1 MLDNAIQIVP
11 PSGWLLTLA
20 LTIATAAAVLWS
32 VYGTIPKRVIGLG
45 TTLYEQAEVINI
57 SAGAN
62 GIVSRIHLETG
73 DGVSEKTA
81 LIDLELIEE
90 IDKEAQ
96 LKRRINALT
105 KRLERTIAAGEA
117 RAKDARASFD
127 EYEKSAQL
135 KTSQLR
141 EQAAY
146 YQGQLAEAEKL
157 LGKGWMTADHVEN
170 IRKSLDSAQVAIAQT
185 RVALAEKRVE
195 LDKEAVDE
203 RHSVEETRIQL
214 HDAENSLAEVRRT
227 LERYSTVRSPM
238 AGQLREILPAVGESV
253 AKGSVVARIEREK
266 TKTLNVLAFFHPEDG
281 KKLRVGMPA
290 LVSPSSSDRNI
301 YGSIRGRVDRI
312 SERPIPLE
320 VADRALG
327 STGFVTELAG
337 GASPFQ
343 VEITLDVS
351 ESTPS
356 GFEWTSSNGPPY
368 PLSPGTISHVV
379 VDQSEDR
386 PISLLIPLLRSAIE

>member
-32 VYGTIPKRVIGLG
+32 VYGTIPKRLIGLG

-203 RHSVEETRIQL
+203 R
-214 HDAENSLAEVRRT
+214 
-227 LERYSTVRSPM
+227 
-238 AGQLREILPAVGESV
+238 
-253 AKGSVVARIEREK
+253 
-266 TKTLNVLAFFHPEDG
+266 
-281 KKLRVGMPA
+281 
-290 LVSPSSSDRNI
+290 
-301 YGSIRGRVDRI
+301 
-312 SERPIPLE
+312 
-320 VADRALG
+320 
-327 STGFVTELAG
+327 
-337 GASPFQ
+337 
-343 VEITLDVS
+343 
-351 ESTPS
+351 
-356 GFEWTSSNGPPY
+356 
-368 PLSPGTISHVV
+368 
-379 VDQSEDR
+379 
-386 PISLLIPLLRSAIE
+386 